1 MTAEIRALRVNMASL
16 KNDQLELLTKD
27 LDDKV

>member
-1 MTAEIRALRVNMASL
+1 MTAEIRALWVIMASL
-16 KNDQLELLTKD
+16 KNAQLDLLIND